1 MSELLRFSGVDIGTD
16 EPIVKNLSI
25 TLQRGERL
33 GLVGE
38 SGSGKTLS
46 ALSIAGLLPGS
57 VRITAGSVTIN
68 LPEKT
73 IAFPD
78 ADANDITQ
86 LRRSALGF
94 VFQEPM
100 SALNPVK
107 TCGWQLME
115 SISLTEKTDKSI
127 RKQKALEWLQ
137 EVELPEPERAFSA
150 YPHELSGGQRQRLMI
165 AMALCNKPTLL
176 IADEP
181 TTALDVRVR
190 DVVLDLIERLCARYQ
205 TALLLISHDLKM
217 VARRCDYIAVL
228 KQGVLCEYGKAEDVV
243 KSPVHPY
250 TKALWACRPNP
261 ELRVIPLPSVD
272 EIENNT
278 SVSRKTYSNAEWHNL
293 GKHLREKQPMLRCE
307 NLRFSYGQTPIL
319 KGVNFNLYPGES
331 LGILGESGCGKSTL
345 SRVLCSLE
353 PLQHGNIFI
362 RDGDVEY
369 AYKNTNRRWRAE
381 RIQMIFQDAMAALN
395 PHHTVGAALTE
406 VRKHFFPSETK
417 HERASVILSTLSDM
431 GLSTSSMQRYPHAFS
446 GGQRQRICIAR
457 ALLAEPSIIIC
468 DESVA
473 ALDVSV
479 QAQILNV
486 LAHIRDEK
494 GVSFIFISH
503 DPDTVR
509 YFCHRV
515 LVMEKGQFIEPNQT
529 PHEST

>member
-1 MSELLRFSGVDIGTD
+1 MSELLRFTDVDIGTD
-16 EPIVKNLSI
+16 ETIVKKLNI
-25 TLQRGERL
+25 TLSRGERL

-46 ALSIAGLLPGS
+46 ALGIAGLLPDN
-57 VRITAGSVTIN
+57 VRITSGNIRVA
-68 LPEKT
+68 LPDK
-73 IAFPD
+73 IIDFPKVD
-78 ADANDITQ
+78 TNDSMH
-86 LRRSALGF
+86 LRRNALGF

-107 TCGWQLME
+107 SCGWQLME
-115 SISLTEKTDKSI
+115 SLSLTKKTAKSE
-127 RKQKALEWLQ
+127 RKREAISWLN
-137 EVELPEPERAFSA
+137 EVELPDAERAFSA

-165 AMALCNKPTLL
+165 AMALCNKPALL

-190 DVVLDLIERLCARYQ
+190 DVILDLIERLCTRYE

-217 VARRCDYIAVL
+217 VSQRCDRIAVL
-228 KQGVLCEYGKAEDVV
+228 KQGVLCEYGDAKQVV
-243 KSPVHPY
+243 SNPSHPY
-250 TKALWACRPNP
+250 TKALWACRPDPNN
-261 ELRVIPLPSVD
+261 RVVPLPSVN
-272 EIENNT
+272 EIETNAAIKR
-278 SVSRKTYSNAEWHNL
+278 VTYSNAQWQRKGEI
-293 GKHLREKQPMLRCE
+293 LRESKPVLECE
-307 NLRFSYGQTPIL
+307 NVHFSYGKTPIL
-319 KGVNFNLYPGES
+319 NGVNFKLYQGES

-345 SRVLCSLE
+345 SRILCGLE
-353 PLQHGNIFI
+353 PLQIGRVVIRENNI
-362 RDGDVEY
+362 EY
-369 AYKNTNRRWRAE
+369 EFAKTPKRWRAE

-395 PHHTVGAALTE
+395 PHHTVGATLTE
-406 VRKHFFPSETK
+406 VRKHFFPSENK
-417 HERASVILSTLSDM
+417 GERSAKIKSTLEEM
-431 GLSTSSMQRYPHAFS
+431 GLPNSALQRYPHAFS

-479 QAQILNV
+479 QAQILNT
-486 LAHIRDEK
+486 LSRIRDEK

-515 LVMEKGQFIEPNQT
+515 LEMEKGTFK
-529 PHEST
+529 SS

>member
-1 MSELLRFSGVDIGTD
+1 M
-16 EPIVKNLSI
+16 
-25 TLQRGERL
+25 
-33 GLVGE
+33 
-38 SGSGKTLS
+38 
-46 ALSIAGLLPGS
+46 
-57 VRITAGSVTIN
+57 
-68 LPEKT
+68 
-73 IAFPD
+73 
-78 ADANDITQ
+78 
-86 LRRSALGF
+86 
-94 VFQEPM
+94 
-100 SALNPVK
+100 
-107 TCGWQLME
+107 
-115 SISLTEKTDKSI
+115 
-127 RKQKALEWLQ
+127 
-137 EVELPEPERAFSA
+137 
-150 YPHELSGGQRQRLMI
+150 
-165 AMALCNKPTLL
+165 
-176 IADEP
+176 
-181 TTALDVRVR
+181 
-190 DVVLDLIERLCARYQ
+190 
-205 TALLLISHDLKM
+205 
-217 VARRCDYIAVL
+217 
-228 KQGVLCEYGKAEDVV
+228 
-243 KSPVHPY
+243 
-250 TKALWACRPNP
+250 
-261 ELRVIPLPSVD
+261 
-272 EIENNT
+272 
-278 SVSRKTYSNAEWHNL
+278 
-293 GKHLREKQPMLRCE
+293 
-307 NLRFSYGQTPIL
+307 
-319 KGVNFNLYPGES
+319 
-331 LGILGESGCGKSTL
+331 
-345 SRVLCSLE
+345 
-353 PLQHGNIFI
+353 
-362 RDGDVEY
+362 EY